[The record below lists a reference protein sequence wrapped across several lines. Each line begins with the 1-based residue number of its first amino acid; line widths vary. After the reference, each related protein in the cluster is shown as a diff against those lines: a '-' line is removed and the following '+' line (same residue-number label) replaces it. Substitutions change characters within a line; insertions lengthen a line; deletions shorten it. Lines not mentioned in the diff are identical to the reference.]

1 MTDRQNK
8 LLEGQKM
15 IKSQSYSLILLCAGI
30 NLLSFNSSPASGQI
44 RIGSGQSS
52 ENRWS
57 NVTSNRIGDTEPVAT
72 QAGYGWIRLGQD
84 TDSRTD
90 SAVQEPSASATT
102 AATRTDDKAKPDN
115 KPLETFSKPDDKT
128 DEEKEKSL
136 LDSLPLADLYGG
148 IRNDSMGR
156 AIANREI
163 ADPNLNFMFSAVGAP
178 TSYREGSPF
187 TWKTWD
193 SPNVRYRPLY
203 FEDENLERYGH
214 TIGHHLQP
222 YKSGL
227 RFLGGV
233 VTLPY
238 QLAAQGTRDCEYG
251 MGYFRPGNC
260 NPAYRSGLERSPRG
274 TVVQALTI
282 GAILAGL

>member
-1 MTDRQNK
+1 
-8 LLEGQKM
+8 M
-15 IKSQSYSLILLCAGI
+15 IKSQSKSLILLCACI
-30 NLLSFNSSPASGQI
+30 DLLSLSSSHVSGQTQ
-44 RIGSGQSS
+44 IGSGQSNAS
-52 ENRWS
+52 RLS
-57 NVTSNRIGDTEPVAT
+57 TLSSSQIGDTEPVIA

-84 TDSRTD
+84 NDSKAD
-90 SAVQEPSASATT
+90 SAGQKSGAPATT
-102 AATRTDDKAKPDN
+102 TVTRTDDKAIPDN
-115 KPLETFSKPDDKT
+115 NSSAPFSKPDDKS
-128 DEEKEKSL
+128 DDEKEKSL
-136 LDSLPLADLYGG
+136 LDSLPVADLYGG
-148 IRNDSMGR
+148 IRNDSMGQ
-156 AIANREI
+156 AIAKREI
-163 ADPNLNFMFSAVGAP
+163 VDPNLGFMASAGGAP
-178 TSYREGSPF
+178 ALFREGSAL

-214 TIGHHLQP
+214 HIGHHLQP

-260 NPAYRSGLERSPRG
+260 NPAYRSGIERSPRG